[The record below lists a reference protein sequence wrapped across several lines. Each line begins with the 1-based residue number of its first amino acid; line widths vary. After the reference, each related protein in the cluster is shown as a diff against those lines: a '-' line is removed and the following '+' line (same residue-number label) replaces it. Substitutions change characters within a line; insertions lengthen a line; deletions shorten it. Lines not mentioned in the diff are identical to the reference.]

1 MQIQYATPGAMRPR
15 HDSYEIDKHLES
27 IVKMELRQLRYVV
40 AVADHLHFTRAAE
53 ALHVAQPALSQ
64 QVRRLERE
72 LGLELFTRTSRSVAL
87 TDAGAAVVARARRVL
102 GEVDAIAEDLD
113 AMRGVLHGRV
123 ELGSMQSL
131 GPFDL
136 PRLLA
141 DFHARHPGV
150 DVVLR
155 EETTQL
161 MLAMLRADQLD
172 LAVATI
178 DEPLADGLV
187 TQPLYEEE
195 LVLAVSPDHPLAA
208 RRRIDPAA
216 LPPGPFIFFK
226 EGSGLHAAT
235 QRVLESARIEPQV
248 RFETNEL
255 SRVRALASRGLGVA
269 IMPRSDTEGPGP
281 PVAAIAI
288 GPPKLRRSV
297 GVVWREGRRRA
308 PAAEAFLAFVLEWS
322 GR

>member
-1 MQIQYATPGAMRPR
+1 
-15 HDSYEIDKHLES
+15 
-27 IVKMELRQLRYVV
+27 MELRQLRYVV
-40 AVADHLHFTRAAE
+40 AVADRLHFTRAAQ

-64 QVRRLERE
+64 QIRRLERE
-72 LGLELFTRTSRSVAL
+72 LGLELFTRTSRTVAL
-87 TDAGAAVVARARRVL
+87 TDAGEAVVARARRVL
-102 GEVDAIAEDLD
+102 AEVDAIGQELD
-113 AMRGVLHGRV
+113 AMRGILRGRV

-155 EETTQL
+155 EDTTQR
-161 MLAMLRADQLD
+161 MLEMLGADRLD

-178 DEPLADGLV
+178 DETPADGLV
-187 TQPLYEEE
+187 TRRLYEEE
-195 LVLAVSPDHPLAA
+195 LVLVVAPEHPLAG
-208 RRRIDPAA
+208 RRRIAPAA

-226 EGSGLHAAT
+226 EGSGLHSAT
-235 QRVLESARIEPQV
+235 QRVLDAAGIEPQV

-288 GPPKLRRSV
+288 GPPKLRRTV
-297 GVVWREGRRRA
+297 GLVWREDRRRA
-308 PAAEAFLAFVLEWS
+308 PAAEAFLQFALGWA
-322 GR
+322 RR

>member
-1 MQIQYATPGAMRPR
+1 
-15 HDSYEIDKHLES
+15 
-27 IVKMELRQLRYVV
+27 MELRQLRYVV

-72 LGLELFTRTSRSVAL
+72 LGLELFTRTSRRVAL

-113 AMRGVLHGRV
+113 AMRGILHGRV

-155 EETTQL
+155 EETTQR

-195 LVLAVSPDHPLAA
+195 LVLVVSPNHALAA
-208 RRRIDPAA
+208 RRRLEPAA
-216 LPPGPFIFFK
+216 LPTRPVNFFQ

-281 PVAAIAI
+281 PGAATAI
-288 GPPKLRRSV
+288 GPPKLRRS
-297 GVVWREGRRRA
+297 GGRGRRECRRRG
-308 PAAEAFLAFVLEWS
+308 PAAEAFLSFVLEWT
-322 GR
+322 GRWNRSCS